1 MKFIT
6 KLNQLHEKGIIPSQ
20 YKELL
25 LNFFDCYKNA
35 LEDRDPSGQF
45 QESIFNTFLNLI
57 KQQCEHPFYFEPYHK
72 SIREPFDYY
81 QFGLDFAR
89 PLLHQD
95 TSSIINENTLRTI
108 IDQVNNGE
116 NVILLANH
124 QTELDPQIIGCLLE
138 ENHFDFGSNMIFV
151 AGQKVITDLLAIP
164 FSMGCNLLCIYS
176 KRHIDH
182 DPELKMQKQLHNQ
195 RTMKLMSTLLKEGGK
210 CIYVAPSGGRDR
222 PNQEGI
228 VEVASFDPDSIEM
241 FRLMALQAKTPT
253 HFYPLS
259 LSTYNVAPP
268 PSTIEKG
275 IGEKRYAN
283 KSVVHICFGDECDMD
298 LKDLDPSISKHE
310 RRAILAK
317 RIEDQ
322 VKKDYQYITHLPS

>member
-1 MKFIT
+1 MKFT
-6 KLNQLHEKGIIPSQ
+6 TLLNQLYNKGIIPSQ
-20 YKELL
+20 YKDLL
-25 LNFFDCYKNA
+25 LSFYNCYKNA

-45 QESIFNTFLNLI
+45 QESIFNTFLSLI
-57 KQQCEHPFYFEPYHK
+57 KQECEHPFNFAPYHK
-72 SIREPFDYY
+72 SVQEPFDYY
-81 QFGLDFAR
+81 QFGLDFTR
-89 PLLHQD
+89 PLLHKD
-95 TSSIINENTLRTI
+95 TSSIINENNLKTI
-108 IDQVNNGE
+108 IEQVKNGE
-116 NVILLANH
+116 NVVLLANH

-138 ENHFDFGSNMIFV
+138 DNYFELGSNMIFV

-195 RTMKLMSTLLKEGGK
+195 RTMKLMSSLLKEGGK

-222 PNQEGI
+222 PNAQGI
-228 VEVASFDPDSIEM
+228 VEVAPFDPDSIEM
-241 FRLMALQAKTPT
+241 FRLMSIQAKTRT

-259 LSTYNVAPP
+259 LSTYEVLPP

-275 IGEKRYAN
+275 VGEKRYAN

-298 LKDLDPSISKHE
+298 LKNLDPSITKHE
-310 RRAILAK
+310 KRSLLAK
-317 RIEDQ
+317 IIEDS
-322 VKKDYQYITHLPS
+322 VKKDYEYIKQL